1 MGFSLEALSAAT
13 FEKHHLFILMLFIG
27 VLSRSHV
34 IGQSTIFI
42 VSFSL
47 PLDVAIAGRVEVT
60 ADLISSLC
68 VLINLF
74 VLLHL
79 TRSQ

>member
-1 MGFSLEALSAAT
+1 
-13 FEKHHLFILMLFIG
+13 MLFIR

-34 IGQSTIFI
+34 IGQSTIFM

-47 PLDVAIAGRVEVT
+47 ALDVAIACRVEVT

-68 VLINLF
+68 VFLNLF
-74 VLLHL
+74 VYIPGSTPLKEACY
-79 TRSQ
+79 TF